1 MPRYPD
7 IKDDNFYKD
16 INNIYKDYKIPS
28 KKKEFEEICFP
39 KSYELQLPQKFV
51 AEFISPK
58 TPYKGVLV
66 YHRIGAGKTCTAI
79 RVSEVF
85 KRYRKIIVVLP
96 ASLKGNFRTELRSEC
111 AGDSYIT
118 KAERQKLKLLH
129 PSSKEYKEIIRISD
143 ERIDKNY
150 KIYSY
155 NKFIESVKDKRI
167 RLKNTLLII
176 DEIQNMVSEEGTYYT
191 ELKELIDSAPDD
203 LRTILLSATPMFD
216 KPYEIGLTINLLR
229 PIKPFPVGAGFN
241 EMFIGTKRNK
251 DGTIEYEMKNKDL
264 FKETIKG
271 HVSFFRGAPPYVF
284 PSMKLKY
291 VECPMSEFQFKAYQD
306 VLKNE
311 KQTIKVNK
319 KTNKVNKNTNTV
331 NKNTNKVNKNTNISL
346 DVDLLPNNFFI
357 GTRYVSNIVFP
368 NKKVG
373 DEGLESFTKMKIISD
388 LDKYSTKFSAI
399 MKKIESS
406 TGKIFFY
413 SGFKE
418 YAGIKSFVHVL
429 KAFGYQDYAEAGEG
443 PKRFAIWSGDEN
455 MAYKEE
461 IKTIFNLKENLS
473 GTKLKLILGS
483 SSIKEGVS
491 FAGVRQVHILEPYW
505 NIPRLEQVIGR
516 ASRFCSHKDLEEEK
530 RDVKVYV
537 YLATAPKGKIETVDT
552 YIYGLSKNKNKLT
565 SEFELCIKQSAID
578 CELNKNANQDDNT
591 RFKCDV

>member
-7 IKDDNFYKD
+7 IKDDDFYKE
-16 INNIYKDYKIPS
+16 INNIYKDYKIPQ
-28 KKKEFEEICFP
+28 KKKEFEDICFP

-51 AEFISPK
+51 SEFISPK

-79 RVSEVF
+79 RVGEVF
-85 KRYRKIIVVLP
+85 KKYRKIIVVLP
-96 ASLKGNFRTELRSEC
+96 ASLKGNFRSELRSEC
-111 AGDSYIT
+111 ASDAYLTTS
-118 KAERQKLKLLH
+118 ERQKLKFLH
-129 PSSKEYKEIIRISD
+129 PSSKEYKNIIKISD
-143 ERIDKNY
+143 ERIDKFY

-155 NKFIESVKDKRI
+155 NKFIENIKDKKI
-167 RLKNTLLII
+167 KLKNCLLII
-176 DEIQNMVSEEGTYYT
+176 DEIQNMVSEEGTYYQ
-191 ELKELIDSAPDD
+191 ELKGLIDSAPDD

-229 PIKPFPVGAGFN
+229 PLKPFPVGVKFN
-241 EMFIGTKRNK
+241 EMFIGSKKNK
-251 DGTIEYEMKNKDL
+251 DGIIDYEMKNKDL

-271 HVSFFRGAPPYVF
+271 YVSFFRGAPPYVF

-291 VECPMSEFQFKAYQD
+291 VECCMSEFQFKAYQD

-311 KQTIKVNK
+311 KQIIKVNK
-319 KTNKVNKNTNTV
+319 TKNKTNT
-331 NKNTNKVNKNTNISL
+331 

-373 DEGLESFTKMKIISD
+373 EDGLESFTKMKIISN
-388 LDKYSTKFSAI
+388 LDKYSTKFDAI
-399 MKKIESS
+399 MKKIETS

-418 YAGIKSFVHVL
+418 YAGIKSFIAVL
-429 KAFGYQDYAEAGEG
+429 EAFGYQNYAKAGEG
-443 PKRFAIWSGDEN
+443 PKRFAVWSGDEN
-455 MAYKEE
+455 MSYKEE
-461 IKTIFNLKENLS
+461 IKSIFNLKENLS
-473 GTKLKLILGS
+473 GSKLKLILGS

-491 FAGVRQVHILEPYW
+491 FSGVRQVHILEPYW

-537 YLATAPKGKIETVDT
+537 YLATAPKGKIETVDS
-552 YIYGLSKNKNKLT
+552 YIHELSKNKNKLV
-565 SEFELCIKQSAID
+565 SEFELAIKQSAID
-578 CELNKNANQDDNT
+578 CELNKNANQDDNL

>member
-1 MPRYPD
+1 MPKYPD
-7 IKDDNFYKD
+7 IKDDNFYKQ
-16 INNIYKDYKIPS
+16 INTIYKDYKIPQ
-28 KKKEFEEICFP
+28 KKKEFDEICFP

-85 KRYRKIIVVLP
+85 KKYRKIIVVLP
-96 ASLKGNFRTELRSEC
+96 ASLKGNFRSELRSEC

-118 KAERQKLKLLH
+118 KAERQKIKLLH
-129 PSSKEYKEIIRISD
+129 PSSKEYKEIIEISD
-143 ERIDKNY
+143 KRIDKNY
-150 KIYSY
+150 KIFSY
-155 NKFIESVKDKRI
+155 NKFIEGVKNKEI
-167 RLKNTLLII
+167 KLKNTLLII
-176 DEIQNMVSEEGTYYT
+176 DEIQNMVSEEGTYYH
-191 ELKELIDSAPDD
+191 ELKNLIYSAPDD

-216 KPYEIGLTINLLR
+216 KPHEIGLTINLLR
-229 PIKPFPVGAGFN
+229 PEKPFPVGAAFN
-241 EMFIGTKRNK
+241 DMFIGIKKNK
-251 DGTIEYEMKNKDL
+251 DGVVEYEMKNKDL

-271 HVSFFRGAPPYVF
+271 HISFFRGAPPYVF

-291 VECPMSEFQFKAYQD
+291 VECPMSEFQYKAYQD

-311 KQTIKVNK
+311 NLNVKHTK
-319 KTNKVNKNTNTV
+319 KNN
-331 NKNTNKVNKNTNISL
+331 L

-373 DEGLESFTKMKIISD
+373 DEGLESFTRMKIISN
-388 LDKYSTKFSAI
+388 LDKFSTKFDII

-418 YAGIKSFVHVL
+418 YAGIKSFVAVL
-429 KAFGYQDYAEAGEG
+429 EAFGYQNYAKTGEG
-443 PKRFAIWSGDEN
+443 SKRFAIWSGDEN
-455 MAYKEE
+455 MSYKEE
-461 IKTIFNLKENLS
+461 IKSVFNLKDNLNGS
-473 GTKLKLILGS
+473 KLKLILGS

-516 ASRFCSHKDLEEEK
+516 ASRFCSHKDLEKEK

-537 YLATAPKGKIETVDT
+537 YLATAPRGKLQTVDS
-552 YIYGLSKNKNKLT
+552 YIYELSKNKNKLV
-565 SEFELCIKQSAID
+565 SEFELCVKQAAID
-578 CELNKNANQDDNT
+578 CELNKNANQDENT
-591 RFKCDV
+591 KFKCDV